1 MIKRTSLALAALLAA
16 SLIVPAATLTPA
28 AASTA
33 PVCNSDHK
41 CAPPPPGNTNPPPP
55 GDPGNPFVPPAAAG
69 GPETHDPSLLISCE
83 IKAGSLD
90 LVFRNSGKKTISAGT
105 PIHWKVAETGEL
117 GAVSLSKDLPPGGK
131 IDAASLLKAAGLPAD
146 HCTSKLL

>member
-1 MIKRTSLALAALLAA
+1 MTRLASLALAVVFASALIAPVATVTAA
-16 SLIVPAATLTPA
+16 SAATCGGNCQKP
-28 AASTA
+28 
-33 PVCNSDHK
+33 PP
-41 CAPPPPGNTNPPPP
+41 PPPPGNTNPPPP
-55 GDPGNPFVPPAAAG
+55 GDPGNPFVPPGSSG